1 MPKTANVLGA
11 TGLVGRELVNQLLGC
26 KDVEKVK
33 VFVRRDMGINHP
45 CFEQHIVDFDQVES
59 WRPFLEGDILFST
72 MGTTLKKAGSK
83 TNQFKVDY
91 TYQYR
96 FAEEASR
103 KGIPVY
109 ILVSSAGAS
118 PKSAVFYSRIKGE
131 LDEAV
136 QKLEFQKIV
145 IIRPS
150 ILAGDREKKRPLEE
164 ISIIMM
170 GWVTRF
176 IFRKYRPVPAATVAA
191 AMINAALQELP
202 QQNTIVNPWEVFNL
216 AENKL

>member
-1 MPKTANVLGA
+1 MLKNVNILGA
-11 TGLVGRELVNQLLGC
+11 TGLVGRELVNQLLLRP
-26 KDVEKVK
+26 DVGKIR
-33 VFVRRDMGINHP
+33 VFVRRNMDINHP
-45 CFEQHIVDFDQVES
+45 GFEQHIVDFERVES
-59 WRPFLEGDILFST
+59 WKPFLEGDILFST

-83 TNQFKVDY
+83 AGQYNVDY

-109 ILVSSAGAS
+109 ILISSAGAS

-136 QKLEFQKIV
+136 KKLEFQKIV
-145 IIRPS
+145 ILRPS

-164 ISIIMM
+164 ISVIMM
-170 GWVTRF
+170 RWFTRF
-176 IFRKYRPVPAATVAA
+176 IFRKYRPVPASTVAA
-191 AMINAALQELP
+191 AMINAALMELP
-202 QQNTIVNPWEVFNL
+202 QQNTIVNPGEVFLL